1 MNTKIINVT
10 ISYINERREPLQIA
24 LCDGTDRDFSE
35 YQKLCG
41 EIRGLTVVELYLKDL
56 AKKMEQDD
64 DD

>member
-10 ISYINERREPLQIA
+10 VSYINERREPLQIA
-24 LCDGTDRDFSE
+24 LCDGTARDFSE